1 MNFPHY
7 IQKAV
12 DLGLLQA
19 EGGKITGCNK
29 EAVETAMGTARLI
42 EKLQPT
48 TTAKMDDTKDQEAIV
63 LCRVLSS
70 PSGVARHLWSELR
83 AAIGVGHGQP
93 FPEYFWSTRVF
104 RSIGCYVD
112 KIFLGD
118 ADFEV
123 ISVAAII
130 SMHTDLI
137 GASQFNQVPL
147 SELSK
152 TATTLGL
159 KETMKTY
166 GAEESE
172 WNTALDLLRKQRVKA
187 MYKETLHVA
196 EQVTRADSKLE
207 KNIEFLQQ
215 RSMEC
220 LGLLRGSV
228 GQQGNYR
235 DMTDDLY
242 ASEGR
247 AGFIDKIWNT
257 DASVKPVSTGI
268 LALDIDMEGGLRPD
282 GLGGGR
288 VFTLCGRTGDG
299 KTQVGVQIAAAAAL
313 GGVTV
318 GFISAELDEGSI
330 YARLWS
336 SVTAQTATCQQDM
349 VFSGSIMA
357 PPEAKKDEITG
368 RIANAAAQLQASG
381 GKLLVEAPWGA
392 DVDAVVSSMR
402 SMKARNPELRLV
414 VLDHFHC
421 LARHKGAPSNEA
433 TMLEERAYRLMTA
446 AKELDIDLVAL
457 AQMNRVGM
465 DSLSAKQAPGLD
477 QIRGTDAIAHI
488 SHAVWILRK
497 EKNDDDNGQR
507 VPTGNLELWHAKTR
521 GRQAYWNERTSSVE
535 GIRGFIEKSVIRINH
550 PTSSILKGREGDD
563 TYNQIHEKAA
573 F

>member
-19 EGGKITGCNK
+19 DGDKIIGCNK
-29 EAVETAMGTARLI
+29 DAVETAMGAARLI

-48 TTAKMDDTKDQEAIV
+48 TTAKMDDTTDQEAIV

-83 AAIGVGHGQP
+83 AAVGVGHGQR
-93 FPEYFWSTRVF
+93 FPDYFWSTRVF
-104 RSIGCYVD
+104 GAIGYYID

-118 ADFEV
+118 ADFET

-130 SMHTDLI
+130 SMHTDVV
-137 GASQFNQVPL
+137 SVDSYNQAPL

-152 TATTLGL
+152 TASTLGL
-159 KETMKTY
+159 KETMNAY
-166 GAEESE
+166 GAAKSE
-172 WNTALDLLRKQRVKA
+172 WNTALDLLRKNRVKS
-187 MYKETLHVA
+187 MYKETLHMA
-196 EQVTRADSKLE
+196 TQVTRADSKLE
-207 KNIEFLQQ
+207 KSIEFLQQ

-235 DMTDDLY
+235 DMLDDLY
-242 ASEGR
+242 ATEGR
-247 AGFIDKIWNT
+247 TGFIDRIWDTN
-257 DASVKPVSTGI
+257 ASVKPVSTGI
-268 LALDIDMEGGLRPD
+268 LALDIDMEGGVRPD
-282 GLGGGR
+282 GVGGGR
-288 VFTLCGRTGDG
+288 VFTLCGRTGCS
-299 KTQVGVQIAAAAAL
+299 KTQTGVQIASAAAL
-313 GGVTV
+313 GGLTV

-336 SVTAQTATCQQDM
+336 SITAQTATCQEEI
-349 VFSGSIMA
+349 VYSGSIQA
-357 PPEAKKDEITG
+357 PPESKKDKITG
-368 RIANAAAQLQASG
+368 YIAMAATRVQASG

-446 AKELDIDLVAL
+446 AKELDIDLVVL

-465 DSLSAKQAPGLD
+465 DSLSSKQPPGLD

-497 EKNDDDNGQR
+497 ERNDDGNSQQTL
-507 VPTGNLELWHAKTR
+507 TGNLELWHAKTR
-521 GRQAYWNERTSSVE
+521 GRQAYWNEQTSSVE

-563 TYNQIHEKAA
+563 TYSQIHEKTA